1 MNDSR
6 IPTEH
11 LPPITLGRITPGTRN
26 KASLFPH
33 EHQHMKI
40 WENSRGRSKATDMGR
55 HCATQSP
62 CCGHAGTTQA
72 SGDYIMHPAK
82 LYSVQKRHRVGRA
95 GPSTLR
101 GREWVVEV
109 GLSWRL
115 GRDRHNPPQRTLT
128 LVTQWGRAPTPLQPA
143 LFFSV
148 RLTERPVGDKISLPG
163 VQTGADRGTRGE
175 GA

>member
-1 MNDSR
+1 MNIDTCKFGKPPGVVQKR
-6 IPTEH
+6 QAWAVTA
-11 LPPITLGRITPGTRN
+11 LPRHPVAVMQGTHGLVGN
-26 KASLFPH
+26 ILCILLP
-33 EHQHMKI
+33 
-40 WENSRGRSKATDMGR
+40 
-55 HCATQSP
+55 
-62 CCGHAGTTQA
+62 
-72 SGDYIMHPAK
+72 
-82 LYSVQKRHRVGRA
+82 YSVQKRHRVGRA